1 MEVNAWTVTFNVA
14 SLAPKGKTL
23 RSYEKKTPQKH
34 NFKDKAKV
42 PEESLYVCVA
52 SLWCFELP
60 ILHTRVF

>member
-1 MEVNAWTVTFNVA
+1 MEVNAWTVAPLV
-14 SLAPKGKTL
+14 PKGKTL
-23 RSYEKKTPQKH
+23 RSYEKKKNNNPQKH